1 MAKPGSQADDFADWV
16 GAGPTLAPD
25 LVGEVSE
32 VLGKVREWLPD
43 FDHPPVRDHGSA
55 VAAVT
60 AALAA
65 FAAESA
71 APMAPTRLLLA
82 LHDLD
87 RRLLELQLE
96 RATASRATIIR
107 ALPRLEAAAWS
118 VPELISVAPEMV
130 CELGFDRGMI
140 SRVENN
146 IWYPEL
152 MFAIG
157 DPETAAETIE
167 AGKAVP
173 QPIAPGL
180 YEAELIRDQKP
191 ILVRRVQEPGERD
204 WTNQEMVVAS
214 RTRSYVA
221 APIVVDGRVVGMLH
235 ADCYRQ
241 RRDLDELDREILWA
255 FAQAFRIVLSRAAL
269 NERLAATQVKLR
281 HLSTALDGTSKV
293 VGELPLVRL
302 DRPSGDGLV
311 IRFGTR
317 RPEFEDLPDTLTRR
331 EHEVLALLAGGRTN
345 LAIAQQLSIAE
356 ETAKQHVKHILRKL
370 GVANRAEAVARWFQ
384 AGGGAE

>member
-1 MAKPGSQADDFADWV
+1 M
-16 GAGPTLAPD
+16 
-25 LVGEVSE
+25 
-32 VLGKVREWLPD
+32 
-43 FDHPPVRDHGSA
+43 
-55 VAAVT
+55 
-60 AALAA
+60 
-65 FAAESA
+65 
-71 APMAPTRLLLA
+71 
-82 LHDLD
+82 
-87 RRLLELQLE
+87 
-96 RATASRATIIR
+96 I
-107 ALPRLEAAAWS
+107 
-118 VPELISVAPEMV
+118 

-152 MFAIG
+152 MFAID
-157 DPETAAETIE
+157 DPDTATETIE

-191 ILVRRVQEPGERD
+191 ILVRRVQEPGDRD
-204 WTNQEMVVAS
+204 WSNQEMVVAS

-221 APIVVDGRVVGMLH
+221 APIVVDCRVVGMLH
-235 ADCYRQ
+235 ADCFRQ
-241 RRDLDELDREILWA
+241 RRDVDEIDREMLWA

-293 VGELPLVRL
+293 SGELPLVRL
-302 DRPSGDGLV
+302 DRPTGQQGAGLV
-311 IRFGTR
+311 VRFGSR

-345 LAIAQQLSIAE
+345 LAIAAQLSIAE

-384 AGGGAE
+384 AGGGGE